1 MNKKIFSVVKISQ
14 GVYLLNK
21 IVKVS
26 NLNIIDG
33 EPTADIE
40 FNEKE
45 ISEIDAQYL
54 VAEFIAEAM

>member
-1 MNKKIFSVVKISQ
+1 MNKKIFSVVKLSQ

-40 FNEKE
+40 FNDKD

>member
-14 GVYLLNK
+14 GVYILNK

>member
-1 MNKKIFSVVKISQ
+1 MNKKIFSVVKLSQ

-26 NLNIIDG
+26 NLNIIEG

>member
-1 MNKKIFSVVKISQ
+1 MNKKIFSVVKLSQ

-26 NLNIIDG
+26 NLNIVDG

-54 VAEFIAEAM
+54 VAEFIAESM

>member
-1 MNKKIFSVVKISQ
+1 MNKKIFSVVKLSQ

-54 VAEFIAEAM
+54 VAEFIAESM

>member
-14 GVYLLNK
+14 GVYILNK

-40 FNEKE
+40 FNDKD